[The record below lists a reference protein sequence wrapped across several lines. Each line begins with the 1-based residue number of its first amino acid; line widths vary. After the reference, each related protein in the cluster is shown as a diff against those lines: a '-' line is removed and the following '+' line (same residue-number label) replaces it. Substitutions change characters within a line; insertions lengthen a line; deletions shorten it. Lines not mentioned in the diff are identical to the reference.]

1 MSEIRC
7 QLGQQSGWIIT
18 PHRPLLQT
26 MYAECMPLWHNK
38 DKSENPC
45 GATGWLVCPY
55 SFSTKNDP
63 KMGSAEGGEK
73 PGLHLKDKFFQT
85 AREAKMGAWGIT
97 VRQSDDGLDLLDTI
111 VAGQLRKVD
120 FSAFNVSEAIVLL
133 NQTIQEEIEQY
144 RQKPPS
150 KITDSYISE
159 TLMHNFTNAAILVAE
174 CLYDYYQ
181 TGELVVYDYVGENY
195 DSIEH
200 HIKNFIVTGND
211 LPPLLAELESVQSP
225 EHWKYQEW
233 ASEQIL
239 RQWLEHIRSVQQ
251 SLEKNL

>member
-1 MSEIRC
+1 
-7 QLGQQSGWIIT
+7 
-18 PHRPLLQT
+18 
-26 MYAECMPLWHNK
+26 
-38 DKSENPC
+38 
-45 GATGWLVCPY
+45 
-55 SFSTKNDP
+55 
-63 KMGSAEGGEK
+63 
-73 PGLHLKDKFFQT
+73 
-85 AREAKMGAWGIT
+85 MGAWGIT

-111 VAGQLRKVD
+111 VAEQLRNVN
-120 FSAFNVSEAIVLL
+120 FTVFNVSEAITLL

-144 RQKPPS
+144 KQKPPS
-150 KITDSYISE
+150 KITDFYISE
-159 TLMHNFTNAAILVAE
+159 TLMHDFINAALLVAE

-181 TGELVVYDYVGENY
+181 TGELVVYDYIGENY
-195 DSIEH
+195 DPVEY
-200 HIKNFIVTGND
+200 HIKNFIVTEDD

>member
-1 MSEIRC
+1 
-7 QLGQQSGWIIT
+7 
-18 PHRPLLQT
+18 
-26 MYAECMPLWHNK
+26 
-38 DKSENPC
+38 
-45 GATGWLVCPY
+45 
-55 SFSTKNDP
+55 
-63 KMGSAEGGEK
+63 
-73 PGLHLKDKFFQT
+73 
-85 AREAKMGAWGIT
+85 MGAWGIT

-195 DSIEH
+195 DPVEY
-200 HIKNFIVTGND
+200 HIKNFIVKGDD

-225 EHWKYQEW
+225 EHWKYQGW
-233 ASEQIL
+233 VSEKIL
-239 RQWLEHIRSVQQ
+239 RQWLKHIRAVQQ

>member
-1 MSEIRC
+1 
-7 QLGQQSGWIIT
+7 
-18 PHRPLLQT
+18 
-26 MYAECMPLWHNK
+26 
-38 DKSENPC
+38 
-45 GATGWLVCPY
+45 
-55 SFSTKNDP
+55 
-63 KMGSAEGGEK
+63 
-73 PGLHLKDKFFQT
+73 
-85 AREAKMGAWGIT
+85 MGAWGIT

-111 VAGQLRKVD
+111 VVEQLRKVN
-120 FSAFNVSEAIVLL
+120 FSAFNVSEAIALL

-144 RQKPPS
+144 KQKPPS
-150 KITDSYISE
+150 KITDFYISE
-159 TLMHNFTNAAILVAE
+159 TLMHSFTNAAILVAE

-195 DSIEH
+195 DPIEH